1 MLSFINA
8 FSFKGKDL
16 FTQVV
21 FIFLYLLC
29 FVLFAVGLDSPGQPG
44 TWYVAKISL
53 PLKILL
59 TQPYMS

>member
-21 FIFLYLLC
+21 FIFLYLLYV
-29 FVLFAVGLDSPGQPG
+29 VLFTAAGLDSPGQPR
-44 TWYVAKISL
+44 T
-53 PLKILL
+53 
-59 TQPYMS
+59 